1 MIQDTFSTRF
11 KFVAA
16 ILILIILSTNAAC
29 TTWRDFPIQNAS
41 STAFE
46 ATRKYEIVFT
56 NGATIDAKGDNLL
69 LREDAIGVMAEGQS
83 NYVFYARD
91 QIQSIRVRQISTG
104 KTVGLVA
111 GILAGIGAIIG
122 GSIAAIH
129 SACSTPNACN

>member
-1 MIQDTFSTRF
+1 MIQEIFGTRF
-11 KFVAA
+11 KFVSA
-16 ILILIILSTNAAC
+16 ILILIFFSTNAAC
-29 TTWRDFPIQNAS
+29 MTWRDFPIQNAS

-46 ATRKYEIVFT
+46 ATKKYEIIFT
-56 NGATIDAKGDNLL
+56 NGAKIEAKGDHLL
-69 LREDAIGVMAEGQS
+69 LREDEIGVMAEGQS

-91 QIQSIRVRQISTG
+91 QSQSIRVRQISTG

-129 SACSTPNACN
+129 SACSTSNACN